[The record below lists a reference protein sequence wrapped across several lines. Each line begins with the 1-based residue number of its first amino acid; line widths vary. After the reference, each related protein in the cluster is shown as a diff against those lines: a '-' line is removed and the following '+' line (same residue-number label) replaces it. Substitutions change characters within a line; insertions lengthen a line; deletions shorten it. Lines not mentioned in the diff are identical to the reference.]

1 MSTYLISDIHG
12 CHAQLQELLDKISP
26 TSDDQ
31 VHILGDLA
39 DRGPESAATLMWA
52 TSAPSN
58 FHFLLGNHDMILRDS
73 LRENPER
80 LSIRASSV
88 WPLNGGHKT
97 ARQIME
103 QTDADWRRDV
113 LAPFIESLLPYDVIT
128 SGDTTT
134 LVVHAG
140 FDLRACCDDAPMPD
154 AYEIGNDYL
163 LPLGLG
169 MQNENVMCWVRCGW
183 FDADAMPPA
192 LTIFGHTPTTFLAG
206 MQRDRI
212 EWLDVLEE
220 DGEAPSQKPVWLKHP
235 CEKSRIWQCDRRI
248 DIDCGCAYGG
258 RLAALRLED
267 MEEFYVGGI
276 ETR

>member
-58 FHFLLGNHDMILRDS
+58 FHFLLGNHDMMLRDS

-128 SGDTTT
+128 SGNTTT
-134 LVVHAG
+134 LIVHAG
-140 FDLRACCDDAPMPD
+140 FDLRACCDDATIPD
-154 AYEIGNDYL
+154 AYETGTDYM

-169 MQNENVMCWVRCGW
+169 MQNENVMCWVRRGW

-192 LTIFGHTPTTFLAG
+192 LTVFGHTPTTFLAD
-206 MQRDRI
+206 MQQD
-212 EWLDVLEE
+212 
-220 DGEAPSQKPVWLKHP
+220 
-235 CEKSRIWQCDRRI
+235 
-248 DIDCGCAYGG
+248 
-258 RLAALRLED
+258 RLE
-267 MEEFYVGGI
+267 
-276 ETR
+276 